1 MKVKTVWFSPLSRRG
16 KLARNL
22 LVAAALLAGI
32 WGLAGCPAWTE
43 AGALHR
49 LERTLLLPPGVVRC
63 REAGEALG
71 EATVLVTGE
80 NYAYVAD
87 VYSHLLWREAGSAIE
102 GSELDRGPVLLR
114 WTEPE
119 IGGSMEWGIWLCP
132 NPPAE
137 AARAELT
144 ISLDYELEDK
154 RQGSGPERG
163 SAVLQAQGWAEDS
176 GLVRLEA
183 AAVTDRE
190 AVLLQELFSGV
201 GYEAADAGGGRE
213 SCAIIRA
220 DWQLEFFDGTG
231 ASLGLRSVVLPEDVS

>member
-1 MKVKTVWFSPLSRRG
+1 M
-16 KLARNL
+16 
-22 LVAAALLAGI
+22 
-32 WGLAGCPAWTE
+32 
-43 AGALHR
+43 
-49 LERTLLLPPGVVRC
+49 
-63 REAGEALG
+63 
-71 EATVLVTGE
+71 
-80 NYAYVAD
+80 
-87 VYSHLLWREAGSAIE
+87 
-102 GSELDRGPVLLR
+102 LR

-119 IGGSMEWGIWLCP
+119 IGGSMERGIWLCP

-163 SAVLQAQGWAEDS
+163 SAVLLAQGWAEDS

-201 GYEAADAGGGRE
+201 GYEAADAGGGRQ
-213 SCAIIRA
+213 SCAITRA

-231 ASLGLRSVVLPEDVS
+231 ASLGLRSVVLPEDAS